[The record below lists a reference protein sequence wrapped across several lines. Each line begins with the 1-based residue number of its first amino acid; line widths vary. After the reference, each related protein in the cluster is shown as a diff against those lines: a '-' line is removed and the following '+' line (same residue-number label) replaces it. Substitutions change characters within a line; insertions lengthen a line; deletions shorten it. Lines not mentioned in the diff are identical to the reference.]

1 MEAKT
6 VSLDP
11 QAYALLKRSKKEGET
26 FSDAVKHLAGKRRS
40 MMDLAGTWSNVP
52 AGEWERRRE
61 ARRKLEAD
69 RSKRVRAGWE

>member
-6 VSLDP
+6 VALDP
-11 QAYALLKRSKKEGET
+11 EAYALLKRSKKEGET

-40 MMDLAGTWSNVP
+40 MMDLAGARP
-52 AGEWERRRE
+52 AVTAADWERRRV